1 MILRSAK
8 LFLLLMLVVLGG
20 NAVAQTTMNS
30 LDQNADQSQGQYMPY
45 LG

>member
-20 NAVAQTTMNS
+20 NAVAQTTMIS
-30 LDQNADQSQGQYMPY
+30 RDQNADQSQGQ
-45 LG
+45 